1 MASKTTFINEA
12 QGGGQFTPESGGQF
26 APDLGGQV
34 RPESGG
40 QIERIFQLSILK
52 SFICAICLWIFMG
65 KYLGNIHFMGIFG

>member
-34 RPESGG
+34 RPERGG
-40 QIERIFQLSILK
+40 QFERIFHSMNFYRLK
-52 SFICAICLWIFMG
+52 RVVSLNLWLERIA
-65 KYLGNIHFMGIFG
+65 

>member
-40 QIERIFQLSILK
+40 QFERIFQLYKASGSKQSNLAVWFCVLTLT
-52 SFICAICLWIFMG
+52 SCRP
-65 KYLGNIHFMGIFG
+65 